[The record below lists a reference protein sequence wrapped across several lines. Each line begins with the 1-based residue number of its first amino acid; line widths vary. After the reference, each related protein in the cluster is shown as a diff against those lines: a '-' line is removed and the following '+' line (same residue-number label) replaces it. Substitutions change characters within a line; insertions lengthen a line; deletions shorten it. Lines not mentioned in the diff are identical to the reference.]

1 MIVSLVCVPL
11 LLGVISTTT
20 KVADTVTVNDQ
31 SSENEQSLG
40 VIVER
45 LVKELRAGHRA
56 SFSTKAIADDVTAM
70 RASAIG
76 EWIPA
81 VEATPRKNLRFTSAE
96 GKISMNAV
104 LATDTRE
111 YDYFLDA
118 GESDNGMDDDGDG
131 MIDEGTLIL
140 RRAGGPA
147 LTVARGVEAFEYE
160 VDGRAIRLLIRIA
173 RRDEK
178 GRIYRVS
185 ATPTIFVRN
194 S

>member
-20 KVADTVTVNDQ
+20 KVADTVTVNDL

-81 VEATPRKNLRFTSAE
+81 VELTPRKNLRFTSAE
-96 GKISMNAV
+96 GKISMNAAF
-104 LATDTRE
+104 ATDTRE
-111 YDYFLDA
+111 YDFFLDA

-147 LTVARGVEAFEYE
+147 MTIARGVEAFAYE

-185 ATPTIFVRN
+185 ATPMIFVRN